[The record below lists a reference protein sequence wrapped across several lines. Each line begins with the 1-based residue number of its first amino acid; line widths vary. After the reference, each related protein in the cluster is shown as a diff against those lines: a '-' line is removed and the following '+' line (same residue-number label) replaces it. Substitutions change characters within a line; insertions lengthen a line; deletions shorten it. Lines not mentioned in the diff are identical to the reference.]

1 MFLTG
6 SRALNF
12 WYPNDFPI
20 KPETDWDIV
29 SDVDIKMTKI
39 IDVAPEGLNSFEICS
54 TYSTNELI
62 ETPIGIANVVSPKG
76 LMLFKRSHLHR
87 PIDFAKH
94 IRHYHFLKSKVI
106 DLDEVYYN
114 LLKERTR
121 LTKEKYGDKVP
132 SLKKSKKDFFD
143 DYVTK
148 KYEHDQIHRAISFY
162 DRPLYE
168 ELKTDDESV
177 WCSKDKWE
185 QLPHQKK
192 IYCILEE
199 AYVISIERYL
209 IPNNKFPRKFAF
221 YKSIEKICTTLT
233 SGWFRDYATENWTEL
248 MSHSDYDFYKKFLEK
263 ESTLSQFT
271 HDPKGSG
278 LAI

>member
-1 MFLTG
+1 
-6 SRALNF
+6 
-12 WYPNDFPI
+12 
-20 KPETDWDIV
+20 
-29 SDVDIKMTKI
+29 MTKI

-54 TYSTNELI
+54 TYSTSEVI

-87 PIDFAKH
+87 PVDFAKH

-148 KYEHDQIHRAISFY
+148 KYEHDSLHYATSY
-162 DRPLYE
+162 GERPIYE
-168 ELKTDDESV
+168 ELKTDDDSV
-177 WCSKDKWE
+177 WCSRELWE
-185 QLPHQKK
+185 QLSHEKK
-192 IYCILEE
+192 IKCVREE
-199 AYVISIERYL
+199 AFVIAIERYL
-209 IPNNKFPRKFAF
+209 IPKKGYPPKFAF
-221 YKSIEKICTTLT
+221 NNAVEKIATTLT
-233 SGWFRDYATENWTEL
+233 SGWFRDFAIDNWTEI
-248 MSHSDYDFYKKFLEK
+248 MNYGDYDFYSMFLAK
-263 ESTLSQFT
+263 ESLLKLHSDLVGPQV
-271 HDPKGSG
+271 
-278 LAI
+278 